1 MGAFLICAKYNLMTN
16 GKVAIIVANLA
27 AFLNAE
33 KLNSNNNNKLK
44 TVLILLLKTPLIVIT

>member
-1 MGAFLICAKYNLMTN
+1 MTN
-16 GKVAIIVANLA
+16 GKEAIIVANLA